1 MQAGGDQEHREPVGC
16 GRAYST
22 RFKSNQDRRRS
33 YKNHFEFTLNKLYV
47 WNMLEY
53 ERVIYM
59 DADNLFFH
67 NIDELF
73 KCGHFC
79 AVYMNPCNFHTGLFV
94 VTPNATTYNSLL
106 KSLATLPSYDGADQ
120 GFLVAYFDG
129 LQKAPLF
136 DPQHPFAEQDMP
148 AMQRLPI
155 IYNNNHMYVHS
166 FLCTVDSTTWRATW
180 TSSASSGCATPASPS
195 TRSPT
200 PSRPS

>member
-1 MQAGGDQEHREPVGC
+1 
-16 GRAYST
+16 
-22 RFKSNQDRRRS
+22 
-33 YKNHFEFTLNKLYV
+33 
-47 WNMLEY
+47 MLDY

-94 VTPNATTYNSLL
+94 VTPSNTTYNSLL
-106 KSLATLPSYDGADQ
+106 KALATLPSYDGADQ

-136 DPQHPFAEQDMP
+136 DPEHPFAEKDMP
-148 AMQRLPI
+148 PMQRLPI
-155 IYNNNHMYVHS
+155 NYNNNHM
-166 FLCTVDSTTWRATW
+166 
-180 TSSASSGCATPASPS
+180 CAL
-195 TRSPT
+195 
-200 PSRPS
+200 

>member
-1 MQAGGDQEHREPVGC
+1 
-16 GRAYST
+16 
-22 RFKSNQDRRRS
+22 
-33 YKNHFEFTLNKLYV
+33 
-47 WNMLEY
+47 MLDY

-94 VTPNATTYNSLL
+94 VTPSNKTYNSLL
-106 KSLATLPSYDGADQ
+106 KALATLPSYDGADQ

-136 DPQHPFAEQDMP
+136 DPEHPFAEKDMP
-148 AMQRLPI
+148 PMQRLPI
-155 IYNNNHMYVHS
+155 NYNNNHMYALLYLVTPSFHYVEGAMDQFRVFGMRESDEPFYSLTYAIAPILKPWYWWGYPVLDMNWYWDQQRSSLHDSWAFS
-166 FLCTVDSTTWRATW
+166 FLVRYA
-180 TSSASSGCATPASPS
+180 
-195 TRSPT
+195 
-200 PSRPS
+200 

>member
-1 MQAGGDQEHREPVGC
+1 MQVGGDQEHREPVC
-16 GRAYST
+16 FEYVYST
-22 RFKSNQDRRRS
+22 RFKSNQDRRRT

-120 GFLVAYFDG
+120 GFLTAYFSG

-136 DPQHPFAEQDMP
+136 DPQHPFAEKDMP
-148 AMQRLPI
+148 AMQRLAV
-155 IYNNNHMYVHS
+155 IYNNNHMYTYRS
-166 FLCTVDSTTWRATW
+166 LSTVDSTTSKVTW
-180 TSSASSGCATPASPS
+180 TSSACSACATPASRS
-195 TRSPT
+195 THSPT
-200 PSRPS
+200 PLHPS